1 MGIVWVYMTATDTAE
16 ARKIGKALVE
26 SDSAA
31 CVNIIDGMLSIYRW
45 KGEVQEDRE
54 VVLIAKTTAEK
65 TAQLKKKVVEIHSYD
80 CPCILVFP
88 VSDGHAPFLQWIEDQ
103 VAIQR

>member
-1 MGIVWVYMTATDTAE
+1 MTAADTAE

-26 SDSAA
+26 SDLAA
-31 CVNIIDGMLSIYRW
+31 CVNIIDGMRSIYRW
-45 KGEVQEDRE
+45 KGGLQEDRE
-54 VVLIAKTTAEK
+54 VVLIAKTSAEK
-65 TAQLKKKVVEIHSYD
+65 TTQLKKKVVEIHSYD

-103 VAIQR
+103 VAVQR